1 MLRAL
6 WKALTFQK
14 DDVKTVLNKQ
24 ETEQFLKE
32 FDELKRKYNKQ

>member
-6 WKALTFQK
+6 WKALTFQNN
-14 DDVKTVLNKQ
+14 DVKTVLNKQ

-32 FDELKRKYNKQ
+32 FNELKRKYNKQ